1 MKKMI
6 LPALL
11 IILILVMSSCMR
23 ESNDKNT
30 DDKNDPPHTIDDQ
43 TGVGRDPV
51 TPSDENPSNPVG
63 DDPVKPDEPDTVEP
77 SYPTVG
83 EPNESGVV
91 AVAAIALDRTELSL
105 HVGQIDMPWETI
117 YPHNATD
124 KSTEWRSSNPSV
136 ASVDQYG
143 RITALKE
150 GHATVT
156 VTSKSTAN
164 VFTEVSVDV
173 TPSAYPDSPT
183 YVNGIMIANK
193 SYPLPADYNPGVDS
207 TAYSALEEMIQAA
220 QDDGIELFVISGF
233 RSFERQQTLYSN
245 YLLREGR
252 DAADRYS
259 ARPGYSEHQTGLA
272 FDLNSLEFSFGETA
286 EGKWLSE
293 HCAEYGFIIRYPA
306 DKEEET
312 GYMYEPWHVRYLGVE
327 TASDVASSGLCLEE
341 YLGITSEYN

>member
-1 MKKMI
+1 MKHMKKMI
-6 LPALL
+6 LPVLL
-11 IILILVMSSCMR
+11 IMLILVMPSCTR
-23 ESNDKNT
+23 DANKNNT

-43 TGVGRDPV
+43 TGVGREPI
-51 TPSDENPSNPVG
+51 TPSDENPTNPVG
-63 DDPVKPDEPDTVEP
+63 DEPDGPAPVQP
-77 SYPTVG
+77 SYPAVG
-83 EPNESGVV
+83 EPNENGVV

-117 YPHNATD
+117 YPNNATD
-124 KSTEWRSSNPSV
+124 KSTTWRSSDPSV

-150 GHATVT
+150 GRATVT
-156 VTSKSTAN
+156 VTAKSN
-164 VFTEVSVDV
+164 SDVFTEVSVVV

-183 YVNGIMIANK
+183 YVDGIMIANK
-193 SYPLPADYNPGVDS
+193 SYPLPEDYNPGVDS
-207 TAYSALEEMIQAA
+207 VAYSALEEMIKAA
-220 QDDGIELFVISGF
+220 KVDGIELFVISGF

-286 EGKWLSE
+286 EGKWLAE

-306 DKEEET
+306 DKEDET
-312 GYMYEPWHVRYLGVE
+312 GYMYEPWHVRYLGIE
-327 TASDVASSGLCLEE
+327 TATIVAGSGLCLEE